1 VLVAA
6 AVLACGKVATNVDQV
21 IAIDVVLP
29 DSIRVADTIYALG
42 RALNGRGDSVA
53 AEIIWSSLDPAILV
67 VADSTT
73 GKTYGKA
80 VGTGRLQAR
89 VGALRSNPQ
98 SVIVRGP

>member
-29 DSIRVADTIYALG
+29 DSIRVADTLLPSA

-53 AEIIWSSLDPAILV
+53 AEIFWSSLDTAIIAVL
-67 VADSTT
+67 DSAT
-73 GKTYGKA
+73 GETLGRA
-80 VGTGRLQAR
+80 VGTGRVQAR
-89 VGALRSNPQ
+89 TGALRSNPQ